1 MDKTHRFTRQE
12 LYDLVWTKSLVELA
26 RDFGL
31 SANGLAKI
39 CDRLLVPHP
48 PRGYWSGG
56 DHTRTIQR
64 PPLPP
69 PPHDC
74 EGDVVMSTRRAQSRR
89 QRTRLPHAVRQDQV
103 AEAAS
108 SIIVAEGLAAAT
120 FKRIARELGI
130 SEALIY
136 NYFTVQT
143 ELFTFIARREQV
155 LVSLMQQDAYEIY
168 DQYLDQVR
176 GSQSRYLDY
185 VDVRGSLF
193 QTLLGNKRV
202 RAALREEHLSR
213 RAWSAAFA
221 SSNFTKALGVETYFA
236 DPATLILRAMGV
248 RAGRVLAGKK
258 LDRKRLGRVAR
269 HSMDGARSGLLALVD
284 SQPQPRPRSD

>member
-1 MDKTHRFTRQE
+1 M
-12 LYDLVWTKSLVELA
+12 YDLVWARSLVELA
-26 RDFGL
+26 KDFGL

-56 DHTRTIQR
+56 DHTRTLQR

-69 PPHDC
+69 PPEDC
-74 EGDVVMSTRRAQSRR
+74 DGDVVISTRRAQSRR

-108 SIIVAEGLAAAT
+108 RIVVAEGLAAAT

-136 NYFTVQT
+136 NYFTDQI

-155 LVSLMQQDAYEIY
+155 LVSRMQQDAY
-168 DQYLDQVR
+168 DQNEEYLDQVR

-185 VDVRGSLF
+185 VALHGSLF
-193 QTLLGNKRV
+193 QTLLGNKGV

-221 SSNFTKALGVETYFA
+221 SSNFTKALGVETYYA

-248 RAGRVLAGKK
+248 RAGRVLAGEK
-258 LDRKRLGRVAR
+258 LDRDRLGAVAR
-269 HSMDGARSGLLALVD
+269 YSMDGARLGLLALAH
-284 SQPQPRPRSD
+284 SQSKPASD

>member
-1 MDKTHRFTRQE
+1 M
-12 LYDLVWTKSLVELA
+12 YDLVWARSLVELA
-26 RDFGL
+26 KDFGI

-56 DHTRTIQR
+56 DHTRTLQR

-69 PPHDC
+69 PPED
-74 EGDVVMSTRRAQSRR
+74 GNSDVVISTRRAQSRR
-89 QRTRLPHAVRQDQV
+89 QRTRLSHAVRQDQV

-108 SIIVAEGLAAAT
+108 RIVVAEGLAAAT

-136 NYFTVQT
+136 NYFTDQID
-143 ELFTFIARREQV
+143 LFTFIARREQE
-155 LVSLMQQDAYEIY
+155 LVSRMQQDAF
-168 DQYLDQVR
+168 DQNDEYLAQVR

-185 VDVRGSLF
+185 VALRGSLF
-193 QTLLGNKRV
+193 QTLLSNKGV

-221 SSNFTKALGVETYFA
+221 SSNFTKALGVETYYA

-248 RAGRVLAGKK
+248 RAGRVLAGEK
-258 LDRKRLGRVAR
+258 LDRDRLGVIAR
-269 HSMDGARSGLLALVD
+269 QSMDGARSGLLALVQRQAKA
-284 SQPQPRPRSD
+284 QPD

>member
-1 MDKTHRFTRQE
+1 MNSTHRFTRQQM
-12 LYDLVWTKSLVELA
+12 YDLVWSRSLVELA
-26 RDFGL
+26 KDFGI

-56 DHTRTIQR
+56 DHTRLSAR
-64 PPLPP
+64 PTLPP
-69 PPHDC
+69 MPDDC
-74 EGDVVMSTRRAQSRR
+74 ESDVVISARRAQSRR
-89 QRTRLPHAVRQDQV
+89 QRTRLPYVVRQDQV
-103 AEAAS
+103 AEAAGR
-108 SIIVAEGLAAAT
+108 IIVAEGLAAAT

-136 NYFTVQT
+136 NYFTDQID
-143 ELFTFIARREQV
+143 LFTFIARREQV
-155 LVSLMQQDAYEIY
+155 LVSDMQQEAYEEF
-168 DQYLDQVR
+168 DEYLDQVR

-185 VDVRGSLF
+185 VALRGSLF
-193 QTLLGNKRV
+193 QTLLGNRGV

-221 SSNFTKALGVETYFA
+221 SGNFTKALGIGPELA

-248 RAGRVLAGKK
+248 RAGRVLAGGK
-258 LDRKRLGRVAR
+258 LDRDTTGRVAR
-269 HSMDGARSGLLALVD
+269 QTMDGARAGLLTLA
-284 SQPQPRPRSD
+284 SRRSAAAE